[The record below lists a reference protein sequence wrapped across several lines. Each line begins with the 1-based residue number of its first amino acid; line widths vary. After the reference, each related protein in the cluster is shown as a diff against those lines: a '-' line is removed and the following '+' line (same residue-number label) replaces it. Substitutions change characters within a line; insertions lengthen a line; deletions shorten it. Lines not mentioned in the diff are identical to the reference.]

1 MNRWL
6 RRSSILFFISFLLYG
21 CGAEKGETQSVKEVK
36 TEGQSETK
44 LEEEEPAPFNTKE
57 LEGLWVNEEYSP
69 VEVKITSKNEGMII
83 YMNGE
88 EDIGYRF
95 VVRDIK
101 EDTVIVETTEMVP
114 RLDVHEPIKIEFSLH
129 EGNLEIRNEQFDA
142 AVLYTK
148 SNDTEVTNSFAYY
161 ELPADY
167 EVAEDVKAHY
177 NEEIMALSDE
187 YVEVGLP
194 KHHFSTFNN
203 VYPYVLYKG
212 ENSPELVRE
221 KLLEKVTEINKL
233 TYKYKWV
240 YVLGVEAYLA
250 DITDYA
256 TEEELQ
262 TNTLNMNMASLQQF
276 NIYQITSYPL
286 QRKKMVEEDMQAGD
300 LAAYVCHFGVDK
312 ESGYYTSY
320 DDSIFCTKGKE
331 Y

>member
-1 MNRWL
+1 VNRWL
-6 RRSSILFFISFLLYG
+6 RWSSMIILVSSLLYG
-21 CGAEKGETQSVKEVK
+21 CGIEKEEAQSVKEVK
-36 TEGQSETK
+36 TEGQSDTK
-44 LEEEEPAPFNTKE
+44 LEEEEPAPFNLKE
-57 LEGLWVNEEYSP
+57 LEGFWVNEEYSP
-69 VEVKITSKNEGMII
+69 VEVKITSKNEGMITYI
-83 YMNGE
+83 NGE

-101 EDTVIVETTEMVP
+101 EGTVIVETTEMVP
-114 RLDVHEPIKIEFSLH
+114 QLDVHESFKIDFSLH
-129 EGNLEIRNEQFDA
+129 EGNLEIKDEQFET
-142 AVLYTK
+142 AVHYTK
-148 SNDTEVTNSFAYY
+148 SSDTEVTNSFAYY

-167 EVAEDVKAHY
+167 EVAEDVKDHY

-194 KHHFSTFNN
+194 KHHFSTYNN
-203 VYPYVLYKG
+203 VYPYLLYKG
-212 ENSPELVRE
+212 EDSPELVRE

-233 TYKYKWV
+233 TDKYKWV

-250 DITDYA
+250 DITNYA

-276 NIYQITSYPL
+276 NVYQITSYPL
-286 QRKKMVEEDMQAGD
+286 QRKKMVEEDILPDD

-312 ESGYYTSY
+312 ESGHYTSY
-320 DDSIFCTKGKE
+320 DDSIFCSKGKE